1 MNRTL
6 SVYDGGMEDI
16 TFLQEALKR
25 IHSHKGVR
33 GSIIVNADGIPL
45 RSTSHPNMHCCVCH
59 GVYEKLLVCSR
70 QRRVEK

>member
-1 MNRTL
+1 MSNE
-6 SVYDGGMEDI
+6 GMEDI

-45 RSTSHPNMHCCVCH
+45 RSTSSLNMQCCIARKYTRSHQSLPGNV
-59 GVYEKLLVCSR
+59 S
-70 QRRVEK
+70 